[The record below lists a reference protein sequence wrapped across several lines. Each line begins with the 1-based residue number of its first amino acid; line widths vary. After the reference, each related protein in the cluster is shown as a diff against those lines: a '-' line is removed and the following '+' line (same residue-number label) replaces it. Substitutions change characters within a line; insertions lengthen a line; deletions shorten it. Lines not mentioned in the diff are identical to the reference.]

1 MSAPGQR
8 LNLYHSTY
16 VAALHEYLREPS
28 EGSLTVAYELGRAA
42 VTQQLSVLDV
52 AVAYHRGLHDAL
64 SGASAHA
71 EWTAITH
78 DAEDFFL
85 ESLASFEMLHRGAA
99 ETRNAVDQH
108 RHRAQLSRQLST
120 FLTDSSLALRST
132 ESMDEMLQL
141 AVDQGREI
149 LGAGCCL
156 VTVAAEG
163 EPRAASA
170 VSRSDPDA
178 DWAFTRWLDL
188 PRLYRLLEQ
197 SAGLLEL
204 TREPEALSVL
214 PATLQPDQTP
224 TRWLAVSLTALDG
237 TQIGALQA
245 FDTAAGAFD
254 SEGEA
259 ALIHLAQ
266 MISATVERMRL
277 YGQTATS
284 TRG

>member
-1 MSAPGQR
+1 MRAPAQR
-8 LNLYHSTY
+8 LGLYHSTY
-16 VAALHEYLREPS
+16 VSALREYLREPS

-52 AVAYHRGLHDAL
+52 AVAYHQGLHDAL
-64 SGASAHA
+64 SGVSAQP
-71 EWTAITH
+71 EWARITH

-99 ETRNAVDQH
+99 DARTSIDEH

-120 FLTDSSLALRST
+120 FLTDSSLAFRST

-156 VTVAAEG
+156 VTVAVEG

-170 VSRSDPDA
+170 VSHPGSDA

-188 PRLYRLLEQ
+188 PGIYRLLERNE
-197 SAGLLEL
+197 GLLQL
-204 TREPEALSVL
+204 TGEPEALSVL
-214 PATLQPDQTP
+214 PATLQPDQLP
-224 TRWLAVSLTALDG
+224 SCWLAVSLTALDG

-245 FDTAAGAFD
+245 FDTDAGAFD

-277 YGQTATS
+277 YGQTTTS